1 MEATSTSNKSKW
13 GKPLILLFIAFF
25 IGGNIWVTIRTYN
38 DWYTAK
44 NGTPVHL
51 KVLNDKSV
59 CRIKRKVVIIDYH
72 GPYKIRLYGA
82 KCRKAIYTEGQMA
95 SFRISKKGKIVA
107 EENAYQT
114 RITTA
119 ALLFLGGIVALILVA
134 KKIR

>member
-1 MEATSTSNKSKW
+1 MEATPTLNKSKW
-13 GKPLILLFIAFF
+13 AKPLILLLIAIF

-44 NGTPVHL
+44 YGAAIQL
-51 KVLNDKSV
+51 KVLNDKRV
-59 CRIKRKVVIIDYH
+59 CRIKRKAVIIDYH

-82 KCRKAIYTEGQMA
+82 KCRKALYTEGQLA
-95 SFRISKKGKIVA
+95 TFRISKKGKVVA
-107 EENAYQT
+107 EENAYQK